1 MLRTYVR
8 PPLYKHSETSA
19 SREDVIDYLHTL
31 PQVFKEGNGSVS
43 LKQPPNP
50 GQNYNWGRISLW
62 KIYCILWFRILYFFV
77 YSQTHWHGF
86 SVLLTRGRTCFFIS
100 LNVNWSCDFLRL
112 KECHRNDDMP
122 VLSLSLE
129 EPCPLSFLCC
139 SHENKFGLSMWQE
152 ACGTDLNCLS
162 CLAKA
167 GLRQLTEVSETG
179 QDGQD
184 HPSDHRDMWAIPVYC
199 CMPLRLWELC
209 VTRHYC
215 GHR

>member
-1 MLRTYVR
+1 
-8 PPLYKHSETSA
+8 
-19 SREDVIDYLHTL
+19 
-31 PQVFKEGNGSVS
+31 
-43 LKQPPNP
+43 
-50 GQNYNWGRISLW
+50 
-62 KIYCILWFRILYFFV
+62 
-77 YSQTHWHGF
+77 
-86 SVLLTRGRTCFFIS
+86 
-100 LNVNWSCDFLRL
+100 
-112 KECHRNDDMP
+112 MP

-184 HPSDHRDMWAIPVYC
+184 HPSDHRDM
-199 CMPLRLWELC
+199 
-209 VTRHYC
+209 
-215 GHR
+215 